1 MEPRSALAMIA
12 MLVILIATHG
22 GEIMAK
28 VSAPVVS
35 EPGRYTDIACVG
47 NPGTVNTTYTNGCS

>member
-1 MEPRSALAMIA
+1 MIA